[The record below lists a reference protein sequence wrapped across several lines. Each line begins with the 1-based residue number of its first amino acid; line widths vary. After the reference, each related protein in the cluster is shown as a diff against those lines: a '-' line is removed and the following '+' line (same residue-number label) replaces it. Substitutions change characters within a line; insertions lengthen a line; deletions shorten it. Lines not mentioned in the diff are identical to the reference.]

1 MKLTPILLTLG
12 ILFCVSAKAQEE
24 QYNEPNS
31 VYDTLR
37 QEVVNDNPSYYN
49 NNDDNNNN
57 NEKESKNSKVDL
69 CNLYIGGEFSLQ
81 FGNYTSINLAPTL
94 SYFFIP
100 NRLQFGVGPILLFQS
115 IRLNNGSRLKT
126 TAYGGQLF
134 LRGYVWNGL
143 FLQARYDMVNK
154 ESYYKYPERINVS
167 HLLIGGGYS
176 TSISNVGRF
185 YVSALID
192 VINDNE
198 SVYQGTFGDFPLM
211 LMTGFEFSLCG
222 RNRRQ

>member
-1 MKLTPILLTLG
+1 MSVLSLL
-12 ILFCVSAKAQEE
+12 AQEE
-24 QYNEPNS
+24 IYEAPRPKTPVYIDNREELLNDEETPTKQKRNERYADEDS
-31 VYDTLR
+31 VQKKFDPSKLR
-37 QEVVNDNPSYYN
+37 
-49 NNDDNNNN
+49 
-57 NEKESKNSKVDL
+57 
-69 CNLYIGGEFSLQ
+69 IGGNFGLQ

-192 VINDNE
+192 VINDN
-198 SVYQGTFGDFPLM
+198 
-211 LMTGFEFSLCG
+211 
-222 RNRRQ
+222 